1 MEICASDW
9 FSSSFLFFC
18 LYNVPCCC
26 TLLYNDGEWN
36 EFIRRFCLSW
46 FFFTWP
52 LVFHRSHTNLL
63 MIQTCRAVLKGG
75 AKQAKSITKLH
86 KEKMHLSDCRN
97 DDEGYLIKKKVG
109 ELLVFLHHISLHLL
123 LPNFFPS
130 KTEDYLE
137 KFTTMQAETKWLI
150 LEGKLTKI
158 PFCLCLSF
166 IFCPRKVLRWEESVK
181 LLNAEVTLKCMS
193 KKSQKYIPLMGD
205 TRICKIAEHTF
216 FFDIQNTAAEPPKD
230 LLVFIPLTIKSLFW
244 VSWDFLL

>member
-1 MEICASDW
+1 MKDIWS
-9 FSSSFLFFC
+9 
-18 LYNVPCCC
+18 
-26 TLLYNDGEWN
+26 
-36 EFIRRFCLSW
+36 
-46 FFFTWP
+46 
-52 LVFHRSHTNLL
+52 
-63 MIQTCRAVLKGG
+63 
-75 AKQAKSITKLH
+75 
-86 KEKMHLSDCRN
+86 
-97 DDEGYLIKKKVG
+97 KKKVG

-166 IFCPRKVLRWEESVK
+166 IFCPRKVLKWEESVK

-205 TRICKIAEHTF
+205 TRICSKIAEHTF
-216 FFDIQNTAAEPPKD
+216 FFDIQNTAAEPPKRSVGFYSSYNQKPFLGVMGFSSMKKSNICTFQGQSRSMI
-230 LLVFIPLTIKSLFW
+230 LLSLTLQYYL
-244 VSWDFLL
+244 VL

>member
-18 LYNVPCCC
+18 LFNVPCCC

-97 DDEGYLIKKKVG
+97 DDEGYLIKKK
-109 ELLVFLHHISLHLL
+109 LVSSWSSCITLAYICSY
-123 LPNFFPS
+123 PTFFPLKQ
-130 KTEDYLE
+130 KTI
-137 KFTTMQAETKWLI
+137 W
-150 LEGKLTKI
+150 
-158 PFCLCLSF
+158 
-166 IFCPRKVLRWEESVK
+166 
-181 LLNAEVTLKCMS
+181 
-193 KKSQKYIPLMGD
+193 
-205 TRICKIAEHTF
+205 
-216 FFDIQNTAAEPPKD
+216 
-230 LLVFIPLTIKSLFW
+230 KSLQQCRQRQSDWFW
-244 VSWDFLL
+244 REN

>member
-18 LYNVPCCC
+18 LFNVPCCP
-26 TLLYNDGEWN
+26 LLCNDGEWN

-193 KKSQKYIPLMGD
+193 KKV
-205 TRICKIAEHTF
+205 RNTF
-216 FFDIQNTAAEPPKD
+216 H
-230 LLVFIPLTIKSLFW
+230 
-244 VSWDFLL
+244 SWGTLGSAK